1 MNYINDNNKELEL
14 TEKQFE
20 EIKKLLQLELSPKQ
34 IYIIHKEYSKNK
46 NEEWSQ
52 LTSNL
57 DEVKQY
63 HKQAIETLAQHTYDE
78 IENVWNKNEK

>member
-1 MNYINDNNKELEL
+1 MHYINDNSKELEL

-34 IYIIHKEYSKNK
+34 IYMIHKEYSKDK
-46 NEEWSQ
+46 KEEWSQ
-52 LTSNL
+52 LPSNL

-63 HKQAIETLAQHTYDE
+63 HKQAIETLAQYTYDE
-78 IENVWNKNEK
+78 IENNWNR